1 MYVVILTS
9 EREEGRG
16 HPHAAE
22 GFHVAGKIGYS
33 PGPPSYRWWLGPIL
47 AEE

>member
-1 MYVVILTS
+1 MDVCSYFNI
-9 EREEGRG
+9 REGGGEG
-16 HPHAAE
+16 ASSAE
-22 GFHVAGKIGYS
+22 GSHVAGKIGYS